1 MSKSDDS
8 NKNPIGSTG
17 LSLTLLWPS
26 GGRMIKRC
34 TNPVRMRNNSARAK
48 TSPVQE
54 RRPIE
59 TKLTMY
65 VLSRAGIKQDPELL
79 F

>member
-1 MSKSDDS
+1 MLNSDEVIMSA
-8 NKNPIGSTG
+8 IGSTG
-17 LSLTLLWPS
+17 LAQTLLWPS
-26 GGRMIKRC
+26 GGRMMKRC